1 MVAAVTSSREIAI
14 LTVGRSDYG
23 RYRSIVRSLSKNPS
37 IRLRLLPTGGHLS
50 PRFGHTVDE
59 ISRDGYPWERGLD
72 ILLDTESSSGVGKAI
87 GLGCIALSQSFAASR
102 PDLLVVLGD
111 RYEMLCGAAAAL
123 GFNIP
128 VVHIHG
134 GAVTE
139 GAIDELIRHALTKMS
154 HLHLVSCEP
163 YAQRVRQMGEE
174 DWRVITVGAPGLD
187 ELGEL
192 ATMSVEAVSDAIG
205 LDLAKP
211 TLLVTYHP
219 VTLEVDRVCNQATNL
234 IEALC
239 KAGIQT
245 VVTYPN
251 ADPGALAIISSF
263 EEFART
269 DQDRV
274 RIFKNMT
281 TSLYVNLMKR
291 CAALVG
297 NSSSGIVEA
306 ASFGKPVVNVG
317 TRQDGKLHPPNVI
330 TVGYA
335 VEDISAGIQ
344 KALSPTFQRS
354 IQGIKNPY
362 GDGKAGERIAQ
373 VLGAIPIDEKLLRK
387 RFVDQWNS
395 DRKS

>member
-1 MVAAVTSSREIAI
+1 MAAVIPSREIAI

-23 RYRSIVRSLSKNPS
+23 RYRSIVRGLKNNPS
-37 IRLRLLPTGGHLS
+37 TRLRLLPTGGHLS

-59 ISRDGYPWERGLD
+59 ITRDGYPWERGLD

-87 GLGCIALSQSFAASR
+87 GLGCIALSQSFATSR
-102 PDLLVVLGD
+102 PDLVVVLGD

-154 HLHLVSCEP
+154 HLHLVSCEL

-187 ELGEL
+187 ELDEL
-192 ATMSVEAVSDAIG
+192 ATMPIAAASDAVG
-205 LDLAKP
+205 LDLTKP

-219 VTLEVDRVCNQATNL
+219 VTLEIDRVRSQAVNL
-234 IEALC
+234 IEALRN
-239 KAGIQT
+239 AGHQM

-269 DQDRV
+269 DEKRV
-274 RIFKNMT
+274 RIFKNMMT
-281 TSLYVNLMKR
+281 GLYVNLMKH

-306 ASFGKPVVNVG
+306 ASFGRPVVNVG
-317 TRQDGKLHPPNVI
+317 TRQDGKLHPSNVI

-335 VEDISAGIQ
+335 VEEITAGIQ
-344 KALSPTFQRS
+344 KALSPAFRRS

-362 GDGKAGERIAQ
+362 GDGRAGSRIAKI
-373 VLGAIPIDEKLLRK
+373 LETIPIDEKLLRK
-387 RFVDQWNS
+387 KFVDRWNS

>member
-1 MVAAVTSSREIAI
+1 MLDVTSSLREIAI

-23 RYRSIVRSLSKNPS
+23 RYRSVLRSLKENSS

-59 ISRDGYPWERGLD
+59 ITQDGCRWERGLD

-87 GLGCIALSQSFAASR
+87 GLGSIALSQSFAVSR

-111 RYEMLCGAAAAL
+111 RFEMLCGATAAL

-154 HLHLVSCEP
+154 HLHLVSCEL

-187 ELGEL
+187 ELAEL
-192 ATMSVEAVSDAIG
+192 AIMPIEAVSDAVG
-205 LDLAKP
+205 LDLTKS

-219 VTLEVDRVCNQATNL
+219 VTLEVGQVRSQVANL
-234 IEALC
+234 IEALR
-239 KAGIQT
+239 KVGHQVI
-245 VVTYPN
+245 VTYPN

-263 EEFART
+263 EEFAGAN
-269 DQDRV
+269 QGRV
-274 RIFKNMT
+274 RIFKNMM
-281 TSLYVNLMKR
+281 TSLYVNLMKQ
-291 CAALVG
+291 CVALVG

-306 ASFGKPVVNVG
+306 ASFGKPVVNIG
-317 TRQDGKLHPPNVI
+317 SRQSGKLHPSNVI
-330 TVGYA
+330 TVGYS
-335 VEDISAGIQ
+335 VEEICIGIR
-344 KALSPTFQRS
+344 KALSPAFGRS
-354 IQGIKNPY
+354 IEGIKNPY
-362 GDGKAGERIAQ
+362 GDGRAGKRIAKI
-373 VLGAIPIDEKLLRK
+373 LETISIDDKLLRK
-387 RFVDQWNS
+387 KFVDRWNS

>member
-1 MVAAVTSSREIAI
+1 MAAVIPSREIAI

-23 RYRSIVRSLSKNPS
+23 RYRSIVRGLKKNPS

-59 ISRDGYPWERGLD
+59 ITRDGYPWERGLD

-87 GLGCIALSQSFAASR
+87 GLGCIALSQSFATSR
-102 PDLLVVLGD
+102 PDLVVVLGD

-154 HLHLVSCEP
+154 HLHLVSCEL

-187 ELGEL
+187 ELDEL
-192 ATMSVEAVSDAIG
+192 ATMPIAAASDAVG
-205 LDLAKP
+205 LDLTKP

-219 VTLEVDRVCNQATNL
+219 VTLEIDRVRSQAVNL
-234 IEALC
+234 IEALRN
-239 KAGIQT
+239 AGHQM

-269 DQDRV
+269 DEKRV
-274 RIFKNMT
+274 RIFKNMMT
-281 TSLYVNLMKR
+281 GLYVNLMKH

-306 ASFGKPVVNVG
+306 ASFGRPVVNVG
-317 TRQDGKLHPPNVI
+317 TRQDGKLHPSNVI

-335 VEDISAGIQ
+335 VEEITAGIQ
-344 KALSPTFQRS
+344 KALSPAFRRS
-354 IQGIKNPY
+354 IQRIKNPY
-362 GDGKAGERIAQ
+362 GDGRAGSRIAKI
-373 VLGAIPIDEKLLRK
+373 LETIPIDEKLLRK
-387 RFVDQWNS
+387 KFVDRWNS